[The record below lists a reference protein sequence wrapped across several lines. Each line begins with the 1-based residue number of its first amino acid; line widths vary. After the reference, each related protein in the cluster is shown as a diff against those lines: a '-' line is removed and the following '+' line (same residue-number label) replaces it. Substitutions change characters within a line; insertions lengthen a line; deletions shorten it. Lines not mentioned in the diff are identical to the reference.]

1 MLWPS
6 HRVSLCT
13 QEVFG
18 TKRMLLAEVW
28 VFIFGNI
35 IAGTAHNM
43 NQLVAGRLLAG
54 VGGAGLMSLCTIIVS
69 REDPI
74 LLRPTIVILNRMVYR
89 AYSRETAKLLLEP
102 HQRRVYHR
110 RLRGANSWW
119 RPRKIRQLAM
129 DVSSHPCFP

>member
-1 MLWPS
+1 
-6 HRVSLCT
+6 
-13 QEVFG
+13 
-18 TKRMLLAEVW
+18 MLLAEVW

-74 LLRPTIVILNRMVYR
+74 LLRHTILMLNFMVNRTYP
-89 AYSRETAKLLLEP
+89 RETAKLLPEP
-102 HQRRVYHR
+102 DQCRLYYR
-110 RLRGANSWW
+110 RLRWANSW
-119 RPRKIRQLAM
+119 RRSRKIRQLAM
-129 DVSSHPCFP
+129 DVSPHLCLA